1 MLDGLKAKQPKL
13 VAGAVSVLKELTI
26 QFGPKIVNP
35 KPIVKQIPLI
45 FAHADKTVRAEGTG
59 LVQALYRYIGS
70 AIDTHLSELKPVQIK
85 ELNESFAELD
95 AKGEGKGTGAQTRFT
110 RSQQREQMV
119 KEAEGTLSGG
129 AEEGEEADPEEPAA
143 EEFEL
148 DLAEPVNVYSKI
160 PAGFFEKVASSK
172 WKERKEEALDPLL
185 AVVSVPKII
194 DADFGELIRVLAG
207 RMGDANIACVI
218 TAANCIEALA
228 KGLKDNFAKHKST
241 VLAPMMEKLKEK
253 KQSVLDA
260 LASALDAVFLS
271 VCEATLSR
279 VIG

>member
-1 MLDGLKAKQPKL
+1 M
-13 VAGAVSVLKELTI
+13 LKELTH
-26 QFGPKIVNP
+26 QFGPKIINP
-35 KPIVKQIPLI
+35 KPIIKQIPLI
-45 FAHADKTVRAEGTG
+45 FAHTDKTVRAEGSG

-85 ELNESFAELD
+85 ELNESFADLD
-95 AKGEGKGTGAQTRFT
+95 AKGEGKGTGVQSRFT
-110 RSQQREQMV
+110 RSQQREQQV

-129 AEEGEEADPEEPAA
+129 AEEQEDEEPAA
-143 EEFEL
+143 EHFEM

-185 AVVSVPKII
+185 AVVSVPKIV

-218 TAANCIEALA
+218 SAAGCIEALA
-228 KGLKDNFAKHKST
+228 KGLKENFAKYKGT
-241 VLAPMMEKLKEK
+241 VLGPMMEKLKEK

-271 VCEATLSR
+271 VCD
-279 VIG
+279 